1 MTSSITSA
9 LAALTLSAGMFAG
22 QAQAHTE
29 WRFPPKGGAPY
40 AVPHTHSGGGY
51 AVRNAS
57 ECPRT
62 VIRRSFRSNVKL
74 VCPNK

>member
-1 MTSSITSA
+1 MKISITSA
-9 LAALTLSAGMFAG
+9 LAGLTLSAGLFAG

-29 WRFPPKGGAPY
+29 WRFPHKSAPY

-62 VIRRSFRSNVKL
+62 VIRRSFRSNVKF
-74 VCPNK
+74 VCSDK